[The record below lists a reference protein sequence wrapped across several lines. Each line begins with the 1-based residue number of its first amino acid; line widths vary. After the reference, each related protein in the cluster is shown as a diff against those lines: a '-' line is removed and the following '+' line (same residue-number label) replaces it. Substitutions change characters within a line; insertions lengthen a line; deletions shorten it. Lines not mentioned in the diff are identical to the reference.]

1 MFKKKLLFCLCVGL
15 IFIQG
20 CQNQPTVSENGTFQT
35 VTISVDCSI
44 LLTNY
49 SNVKP
54 GYKEFIPN
62 DGMIIPPIEIE
73 IKADDTVLDVLK
85 KATNEQGIALD
96 VQGSYVQSIGNL
108 PQFVCG
114 DTSGWMY
121 SVNGEYINQ
130 SASKKTVQSDDVV
143 VWIFTCNNGRDISF

>member
-1 MFKKKLLFCLCVGL
+1 M
-15 IFIQG
+15 QG
-20 CQNQPTVSENGTFQT
+20 CQNQSTISENGSLQT
-35 VTISVDCSI
+35 VTVSVDCST

-54 GYKEFIPN
+54 GYETFVPN
-62 DGMIIPPIEIE
+62 DGIIIPPTKIE
-73 IKADDTVLDVLK
+73 IKAGDSVLDVLK
-85 KATNEQGIALD
+85 KATRGQGVALD
-96 VQGSYVQSIGNL
+96 VQGSYVQSIGNI

-121 SVNGEYINQ
+121 SVNGEYVNQ
-130 SASKKTVQSDDVV
+130 SASKKTVQSGDTV